1 MYYFIYMFQCF
12 FRFLI
17 LVIENIT
24 ELIIVISF
32 LLAAID
38 MLLRRI
44 NILSNTT
51 KKKEYIKLKHKRK
64 NYHIVPGKSSF
75 F

>member
-1 MYYFIYMFQCF
+1 MFQYF

-17 LVIENIT
+17 LAIENIT

-32 LLAAID
+32 FLAAID
-38 MLLRRI
+38 MLLRKI

-51 KKKEYIKLKHKRK
+51 KKEYIKLKHKRK